1 MSAISLK
8 EEIVFPSLDR
18 PGQPKMLHHFIGL
31 NTKACLLLE
40 RPRFFQN
47 FDTYTLLT
55 TQEIKLVNR
64 LPEVTVFS
72 YDAPAYWDQKNRG
85 LSFLL
90 DEVRLR
96 HPLPDYILEHI
107 MDLRGELLFFEAR
120 WPSFAAHSMDVFCAR
135 VVR

>member
-1 MSAISLK
+1 MSQLEK
-8 EEIVFPSLDR
+8 EKIVYPAVDR
-18 PGQPKMLHHFIGL
+18 PGKPSMPHHFIGL

-55 TQEIKLVNR
+55 TQEIKLATR
-64 LPEVTVFS
+64 LPDVTVFP
-72 YDAPAYWDQKNRG
+72 YDAPYYSDSKNWG

-90 DEVRLR
+90 DEVNLR
-96 HPLPDYILEHI
+96 HPLPDYIFAHI
-107 MDLRGELLFFEAR
+107 KELKGELLFFEGR
-120 WPSFAAHSMDVFCAR
+120 FQLLHTRSVDVFCAR

>member
-1 MSAISLK
+1 MSTRSPK
-8 EEIVFPSLDR
+8 EEIIFPSLDR

-40 RPRFFQN
+40 SPRLFQN

-72 YDAPAYWDQKNRG
+72 YDAPAYLDQENRG

-90 DEVRLR
+90 DEVSLR

-107 MDLRGELLFFEAR
+107 MDLKGELLFFEAR
-120 WPSFAAHSMDVFCAR
+120 WAGLGAHSMDVFCAR